1 MYQMQMKEEK
11 LLKQREE
18 EDAIREQLLK
28 KFAEDDRIEQM
39 NEHKRRMKVEAHKRE
54 AERLVAL
61 RREMYEKQREAE
73 RDQAAKLQEEE
84 QKRQV
89 VIEEERRRLIQEHAA
104 QLAGFLPKGT
114 LETPDDYALMFAN

>member
-1 MYQMQMKEEK
+1 MEDKEEMKQAYVYQMKLKEEK

-18 EDAIREQLLK
+18 EELIREQLMK

-39 NEHKRRMKVEAHKRE
+39 NEHKRRMKGEAHKRE

-61 RREMYEKQREAE
+61 RREMYEQQRLAE
-73 RDQAAKLQEEE
+73 RENAAKLQEEE

-89 VIEEERRRLIQEHAA
+89 IIE
-104 QLAGFLPKGT
+104 
-114 LETPDDYALMFAN
+114 